1 MITDKFTALLG
12 AGRGERVGTARK
24 SGGGLVWAGLLLLL
38 LPVFTASAQQGI
50 ALQQVDVSTL
60 PGDRVQIQLGFSG
73 PAPQPQGFT
82 IDNPARVALDFV
94 GVSNALP
101 VKSQP
106 IDAGV
111 ARSLTAVEAQGRTRV
126 VLNLSELV
134 AYETRVQGDKVFVTL
149 GGAAMAAPAAASAPM
164 ARDVMPSGPRITEV
178 DFRRGAGGEGRVLV
192 ALSDPSIVTDVR
204 QEGTR
209 VVVDFLNT
217 SLPPEL
223 ARRLDVTD
231 FATPVQFIET
241 SARRGN
247 VRMVITP
254 TGEYEHLAYQSDN
267 QFAVEVRPLTREE
280 KVEKEEEFKYTGQ
293 KLSLNFQDIEV
304 RAVLQLLADF
314 TGLNLVASD
323 SVRGNVTL
331 RLQNVPWDQALD
343 IILKTKGLDKRI
355 EGNVMMVAPAEEIAA
370 REKLE
375 LETKQQVADLAPL
388 RSEILQVNYAKAS
401 DIAVL
406 LKAKENNFLTSRG
419 SVTIDDR
426 TNVLLVQDT
435 AEKLDDIR
443 ALVAKLDIP
452 VRQVLIESRVVVAD
466 TTFQHALGVR
476 FGITTDRETGGD
488 VVNYGGVTGN
498 AAGANTLYNGGI
510 PTQNNRFNVNLPAGD
525 AGFGTFGTIGLALAK
540 LPFGFLLDLELSAM
554 EADGRGEVISSPRV
568 LTSNQ
573 KEASIETGTEVP
585 YQEATSS
592 GATNVEFKKAVLSLK
607 VKPQITPDDR
617 VIMDLSITKD
627 AVNQEV
633 TGGGGEPGIDTNSI
647 SSQVLVDNGE
657 TVVLGGVFEQNRS
670 TGVRRVPFFGE
681 LPYVGWLFR
690 SNFKE
695 DKKKELLIFV
705 TPKIIKET
713 PKL

>member
-1 MITDKFTALLG
+1 
-12 AGRGERVGTARK
+12 
-24 SGGGLVWAGLLLLL
+24 
-38 LPVFTASAQQGI
+38 
-50 ALQQVDVSTL
+50 
-60 PGDRVQIQLGFSG
+60 
-73 PAPQPQGFT
+73 
-82 IDNPARVALDFV
+82 VA
-94 GVSNALP
+94 
-101 VKSQP
+101 
-106 IDAGV
+106 
-111 ARSLTAVEAQGRTRV
+111 E
-126 VLNLSELV
+126 
-134 AYETRVQGDKVFVTL
+134 
-149 GGAAMAAPAAASAPM
+149 
-164 ARDVMPSGPRITEV
+164 
-178 DFRRGAGGEGRVLV
+178 
-192 ALSDPSIVTDVR
+192 
-204 QEGTR
+204 
-209 VVVDFLNT
+209 
-217 SLPPEL
+217 
-223 ARRLDVTD
+223 
-231 FATPVQFIET
+231 
-241 SARRGN
+241 
-247 VRMVITP
+247 
-254 TGEYEHLAYQSDN
+254 
-267 QFAVEVRPLTREE
+267 
-280 KVEKEEEFKYTGQ
+280 
-293 KLSLNFQDIEV
+293 
-304 RAVLQLLADF
+304 
-314 TGLNLVASD
+314 
-323 SVRGNVTL
+323 
-331 RLQNVPWDQALD
+331 
-343 IILKTKGLDKRI
+343 
-355 EGNVMMVAPAEEIAA
+355 
-370 REKLE
+370 
-375 LETKQQVADLAPL
+375 LAPL

-406 LKAKENNFLTSRG
+406 LKAKENNFLSSRG

-476 FGITTDRETGGD
+476 FGITTDNETGAE

-498 AAGANTLYNGGI
+498 AAGADTLYNGGI
-510 PTQNNRFNVNLPAGD
+510 PTQDNRFNVNLPAED

-627 AVNQEV
+627 SVNQDV

-657 TVVLGGVFEQNRS
+657 TVVLGGVFEQNRTS
-670 TGVRRVPFFGE
+670 GVRRVPFFGE
-681 LPYVGWLFR
+681 LPYIGWLFR

-695 DKKKELLIFV
+695 DSKKELLIFV